1 MDIVT
6 HCNVPRYLHNDLP
19 LGNPLGSPGDR
30 ETQLVSVLSA
40 LQLAISAEHS
50 VVQVSDA
57 AWKGDGQWKENY
69 NKVDQSNHEEL
80 LRLGKEN
87 RRKRAE
93 NKARGLSR

>member
-1 MDIVT
+1 MK
-6 HCNVPRYLHNDLP
+6 
-19 LGNPLGSPGDR
+19 
-30 ETQLVSVLSA
+30 SVLNA
-40 LQLAISAEHS
+40 LKLAVSSEHS

-57 AWKGDGQWKENY
+57 CWKGDDHWKENY
-69 NKVDQSNHEEL
+69 NKVDQSNRKEL

>member
-1 MDIVT
+1 MK
-6 HCNVPRYLHNDLP
+6 
-19 LGNPLGSPGDR
+19 
-30 ETQLVSVLSA
+30 SVLNA
-40 LQLAISAEHS
+40 LKLAVSSEHS

-57 AWKGDGQWKENY
+57 CWKDDDHWKENY
-69 NKVDQSNHEEL
+69 NKVDQSNREEL